1 MNKLQKDFTTGNIPQ
16 QLLDF
21 STPLFFSSLLQ
32 LFYNMADMII
42 VGQFCGSVGLAAV
55 AVGSDVTNFLTFI
68 AIGFSSAGQ
77 VIIAQYLGA
86 GQKEN
91 ISKFVTTMAI
101 FMLGLALVLSAG
113 SLTCLDYMLQLMHT
127 PAESYLDTYSYG
139 CITMSGLVF
148 IYGYNMLSAIL
159 RGLGD
164 SKHPFIFIS
173 MASLLNVLLDLLFIA
188 KLDYGPVGAAWATII
203 SQSISFLTCLIFLQ
217 AHRQELG
224 MEGRVPFCI
233 DKDML
238 KTFMALG
245 IPMAVKVGSVHITKL
260 FVNSWINSFGVTVAA
275 VAGIAN
281 KLNSVCGL
289 VANSV
294 NTAGASM
301 IGQNIGAEKYARVPK
316 IMAYTFGF
324 ASAFLIVYGL
334 ALWCFPHQIFSIFTN
349 QEEVIAVAMEYVP
362 YGLMTFGGAAVRAPM
377 NSLINGS
384 GNSAMNF
391 LTAILDGFIM
401 RLGGAVLFGLI
412 LQGGYTGF
420 WLADGIAGYTPLFIG
435 GYFLLSGDWKTNKY
449 IVKNQ
454 RAKGTR

>member
-1 MNKLQKDFTTGNIPQ
+1 MASKLQKDFTIGSISK
-16 QLLDF
+16 QLIDF

-32 LFYNMADMII
+32 VVYNMVDMII
-42 VGQFCGSVGLAAV
+42 VGHYCGSIGLAAV

-91 ISKFVTTMAI
+91 ISRFVTTMAI
-101 FMLGLALVLSAG
+101 FMLSLAVALSCSGLL
-113 SLTCLDYMLQLMHT
+113 CLDYMLQLMHT
-127 PAESYLDTYSYG
+127 PAESYQDTYRYG
-139 CITMSGLVF
+139 CITMSGLFF

-173 MASLLNVLLDLLFIA
+173 LAAVLNVILDLIFIV
-188 KLDYGPVGAAWATII
+188 KLESGPSGAAWATVI
-203 SQSISFLTCLIFLQ
+203 SQAISFLTCLFFLQ
-217 AHRQELG
+217 ANRKELG
-224 MEGRVPFCI
+224 MEGKVPFTLDI
-233 DKDML
+233 RML
-238 KTFMALG
+238 QTFMALG
-245 IPMAVKVGSVHITKL
+245 IPMAVKVGSVHVTKL

-301 IGQNIGAEKYARVPK
+301 IGQNIGAEKYDRVPQ

-324 ASAFLIVYGL
+324 ASAFLVVYGF
-334 ALWCFPHQIFSIFTN
+334 ALWQFPEHIFKIFTDN
-349 QEEVIAVAMEYVP
+349 SDVIKVAMEYVP

-384 GNSAMNF
+384 GNSTMNF
-391 LTAILDGFIM
+391 LTAILDGFVM
-401 RLGGAVLFGLI
+401 RLGGAVLFGLV
-412 LQGGYTGF
+412 LNGGYTGF
-420 WLADGIAGYTPLFIG
+420 WLADAIAGYTPLFLG
-435 GYFLLSGDWKTNKY
+435 GWFLLFGNWRTNEY
-449 IVKNQ
+449 IVK
-454 RAKGTR
+454 K